1 MAQPL
6 LDQIL
11 KAMAEKR
18 PKPLV
23 HMAFPLSNFK
33 VLSSKYDTELII
45 KTRRVDKVIHIAD
58 ADGEHLINYE
68 FQTRYRRTIP
78 KRMFVYAGALT
89 ATHNLDVSSVLFLLR
104 PPRDLSTLGRYEV
117 ELFNRRTNKFEFI
130 VVKLWEYREA
140 ILAGKRQ
147 YLPFVPFLHDI
158 SPRPDVAVLRKQ
170 PELINLEKDPEV
182 RDELM
187 GFSLLLA
194 QRHFARELVKEV
206 FKQEKLTM
214 NINWDEVAFI
224 GEEIKEKTSQAQAQ
238 AQTQTTQKLLMQ
250 VLATRFG
257 VANGGVLRLVNAI
270 HQPQKLEVIFR
281 RSLKAKSLDAVVE
294 MLQKAKPLAKR
305 KSEK

>member
-6 LDQIL
+6 LDQML

-23 HMAFPLSNFK
+23 RMAFPQSDFK
-33 VLSSKYDTELII
+33 VISSKFDSELII
-45 KTRRVDKVIHIAD
+45 RTRRVDKVIHIAD
-58 ADGEHLINYE
+58 AAGEHLINYE
-68 FQTRYRRTIP
+68 FQARYRRTIP

-117 ELFNRRTNKFEFI
+117 ELFNRHTNKFEFI
-130 VVKLWEYREA
+130 VVKLWEYRDA
-140 ILAGKRQ
+140 ILAGKKQ

-158 SPRPDVAVLRKQ
+158 SPKPDVALLRKQ
-170 PELINLEKDPEV
+170 PELINLEKDTEV

-206 FKQEKLTM
+206 FKQEKTKM
-214 NINWDEVAFI
+214 NINWDDVAFI
-224 GEEIKEKTSQAQAQ
+224 GEELKEKTSQAKMQ
-238 AQTQTTQKLLMQ
+238 AQTQTLQDVLMQ

-257 VANGGVLRLVNAI
+257 AANGRVLRLVNSI
-270 HQPQKLEVIFR
+270 QQPQKLETIFR

-294 MLQKAKPLAKR
+294 MLQKAKPPARR